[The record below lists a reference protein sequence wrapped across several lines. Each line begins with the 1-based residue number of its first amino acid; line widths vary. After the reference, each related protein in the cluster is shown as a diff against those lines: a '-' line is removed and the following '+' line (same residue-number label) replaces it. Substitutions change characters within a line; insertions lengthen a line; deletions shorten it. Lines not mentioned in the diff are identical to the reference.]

1 VVVGASDVTLDTA
14 TGTAL
19 NIGVGIGTTD
29 DYFAG
34 DVDDVLIFGRALTAD
49 EVLSL
54 ATIL

>member
-1 VVVGASDVTLDTA
+1 MTLDTA

-19 NIGVGIGTTD
+19 SIGVGIGTTD

-34 DVDDVLIFGRALTAD
+34 DVDDVLIFDRALTAD